1 RIAIAGRGVP
11 AAAAWLRTTGGL
23 PVGGSVLR
31 PEPVCGAV
39 HVLSVHGGE
48 EHDRLRGGV
57 LAAAVGV
64 DRAGLDVLGLHRIPF
79 VDTPAFRP
87 GRKRS
92 SRVAGQEKANRRQGD
107 SASTAT
113 GRHPPL
119 TRKLIEC
126 EA

>member
-1 RIAIAGRGVP
+1 MGRRVWRTVDAVAHLLYCP
-11 AAAAWLRTTGGL
+11 AMLGR
-23 PVGGSVLR
+23 R
-31 PEPVCGAV
+31 AV
-39 HVLSVHGGE
+39 RYHW
-48 EHDRLRGGV
+48 
-57 LAAAVGV
+57 
-64 DRAGLDVLGLHRIPF
+64 LHRIPF